1 VNAAIQGE
9 CGGGQMSDKG
19 EQATVVRTRGEP
31 VGCRCQ
37 PDSKVSAGCRAA
49 YHETF
54 AIRSGKHY
62 LVENRTPNRIRVHD
76 REYGDL
82 WLAPLARREFEG
94 GRLAPFARH
103 LVPLRQRHQV
113 RVRESTRTCS
123 SVWRRLVLWFAT
135 LAALATVVVDVVV
148 FGSLYRAEAIA
159 ATAVFVTAVVVIL
172 YLAATGE
179 RERILQARIADTQEA
194 DVEFG
199 LGEAFYD
206 GNDSVRR
213 TKYITML
220 LVVILVGAVLPAF
233 AIIVATDAKSF
244 LVMEGGLYVKQGME
258 SRLVSR
264 LIQVIYVAILSLFPA
279 LMYFQFDRQR
289 VGTIRGGWVRAIF
302 RMDPQM
308 ETLADID
315 ARYGDQLGEASSF
328 STDST
333 RFLAGRYSPVIVAT
347 ILISLGWTLLI
358 LPTKSFDF
366 AGSNELSTVVA
377 AADSASERAR
387 AASESG
393 SASDARAAAAEAAR
407 NRDAAQDI
415 AAHSTGSPTTS
426 TTAPDLPQGGGQAA
440 AAAEAAAADARA
452 AEDSVQL
459 SFFELLDPTPSAAT
473 MAFLGSYFFAV
484 YLVLRG
490 YFQGDLRPKLYNQ
503 ITARLITVVVI
514 AYLINVLLQPSG
526 LQENVWWA
534 IAFLAGVVPIT
545 VLQGLG
551 LLTSSLL
558 SNLPG
563 KADGRWHGAFAKTF
577 ATPRALTQI
586 DGIDIYES
594 ARLESEGISDVPSL
608 AKSDLV
614 SMMVNTRMPV
624 ERLVDWSDQAM
635 LLLLVEE
642 GAGHDGS
649 PTSTGDAGN
658 TDGAGGTGEG
668 AGDGDGQPRSRISR
682 LRGMGIRTASS
693 LLAVARDS
701 DQEDRCAAAADILG
715 GDPQLKGLACQIE
728 KEPATRRILHWREVE
743 LNDLCTRR
751 PVIKAGD
758 RVRDG
763 HAGLTGNGSAGV
775 RTRAS

>member
-1 VNAAIQGE
+1 
-9 CGGGQMSDKG
+9 MSDKG
-19 EQATVVRTRGEP
+19 EQTTVVRTRGEP

-54 AIRSGKHY
+54 AIRSGKRY
-62 LVENRTPNRIRVHD
+62 MVENRTPNRIRVHD

-113 RVRESTRTCS
+113 RVRESTPTCS

-135 LAALATVVVDVVV
+135 LAALTTVVIDVVV

-159 ATAVFVTAVVVIL
+159 ATAVFVAAVAVIL

-199 LGEAFYD
+199 IGDAFYD

-244 LVMEGGLYVKQGME
+244 LVMEGGLYIKQGME

-264 LIQVIYVAILSLFPA
+264 LIQVVYVAILSLFPA
-279 LMYFQFDRQR
+279 LMFFQFDRQR

-308 ETLADID
+308 ETMADID

-415 AAHSTGSPTTS
+415 ATHSTGSPTTS
-426 TTAPDLPQGGGQAA
+426 TSAPGLPQGGGQ

-503 ITARLITVVVI
+503 ITARLVTVVVI
-514 AYLINVLLQPSG
+514 AYLINVLLKPSG

-551 LLTSSLL
+551 LLMSSLL
-558 SNLPG
+558 SDLPG
-563 KADGRWHGAFAKTF
+563 KGNGGLRGAFAKTF

-594 ARLESEGISDVPSL
+594 ARLESEGISDIPSL

-635 LLLLVEE
+635 LLLLVDE
-642 GAGHDGS
+642 GAGDDGS
-649 PTSTGDAGN
+649 PTSNGDAGN
-658 TDGAGGTGEG
+658 ADEAGGMGE
-668 AGDGDGQPRSRISR
+668 ATGDGQTRSRIRR
-682 LRGMGIRTASS
+682 LRVMGIRTASS

-701 DQEDRCAAAADILG
+701 DQKDRCAAAADILG

-728 KEPATRRILHWREVE
+728 KEAATRRILHWREAE

-751 PVIKAGD
+751 PVITAGD
-758 RVRDG
+758 RLRGG
-763 HAGLTGNGSAGV
+763 HAGVTGNGSTGV
-775 RTRAS
+775 RTPAS

>member
-1 VNAAIQGE
+1 
-9 CGGGQMSDKG
+9 MSDKG
-19 EQATVVRTRGEP
+19 EQATVVRARSES
-31 VGCRCQ
+31 VGGRQ
-37 PDSKVSAGCRAA
+37 HDSKVPSDRRAA
-49 YHETF
+49 YDETF
-54 AIRSGKHY
+54 AIRAGKHY

-76 REYGDL
+76 HDYGDL
-82 WLAPLARREFEG
+82 CLAPLARREFEG

-113 RVRESTRTCS
+113 RVRESTPTCGS
-123 SVWRRLVLWFAT
+123 AWRRLVLWLAT
-135 LAALATVVVDVVV
+135 MAALAAVVVDVVV
-148 FGSLYRAEAIA
+148 FGSLYRAEVIA
-159 ATAVFVTAVVVIL
+159 AVSVFAAVVVVIL
-172 YLAATGE
+172 SLAAAGE
-179 RERILQARIADTQEA
+179 RDRKRQARIADTQEA

-199 LGEAFYD
+199 LGDAFYD
-206 GNDSVRR
+206 GNDSVRQ

-220 LVVILVGAVLPAF
+220 LAVILVGAVLPAV

-258 SRLVSR
+258 SRLLSR
-264 LIQVIYVAILSLFPA
+264 LIQVVYVAVLSLFPA

-333 RFLAGRYSPVIVAT
+333 RFFGGRYSPVIVAT

-377 AADSASERAR
+377 AADSASERAQ
-387 AASESG
+387 AAAESG

-415 AAHSTGSPTTS
+415 AAQSTGSPTPSTS
-426 TTAPDLPQGGGQAA
+426 EPDLPQAGGQAA
-440 AAAEAAAADARA
+440 SAAKAAAADARA
-452 AEDSVQL
+452 AESSVQL

-503 ITARLITVVVI
+503 ITARLVTVVVI
-514 AYLINVLLQPSG
+514 AYLINVLLKPSG

-558 SNLPG
+558 SDLPG
-563 KADGRWHGAFAKTF
+563 KRDGWLRGAFTTTF

-594 ARLESEGISDVPSL
+594 ARLESEGISDIPSL

-635 LLLLVEE
+635 LLLLVDE
-642 GAGHDGS
+642 GADHDDS
-649 PTSTGDAGN
+649 PTGNGGAGGNGEAGGTGDAGDN
-658 TDGAGGTGEG
+658 DE
-668 AGDGDGQPRSRISR
+668 PRSRISR
-682 LRGMGIRTASS
+682 LRRMGIRTASS
-693 LLAVARDS
+693 LLAVTRDS
-701 DQEDRCAAAADILG
+701 DQEDRCAAAADVLG
-715 GDPQLKGLACQIE
+715 GDPLLKGLACQIE
-728 KEPATRRILHWREVE
+728 KEPSTRRILHWREAE
-743 LNDLCTRR
+743 LTDLCTRR
-751 PVIKAGD
+751 PLIKAGD
-758 RVRDG
+758 RLPRG
-763 HAGLTGNGSAGV
+763 RASLTGNGSAGV
-775 RTRAS
+775 RTPKR

>member
-1 VNAAIQGE
+1 
-9 CGGGQMSDKG
+9 MSDKR
-19 EQATVVRTRGEP
+19 EQATVVRTRGES

-37 PDSKVSAGCRAA
+37 PDAKVPAGCRAA
-49 YHETF
+49 YNETF
-54 AIRSGKHY
+54 AIRAGRHY

-76 REYGDL
+76 HDYGDL

-123 SVWRRLVLWFAT
+123 PVWRRLVLWLAT
-135 LAALATVVVDVVV
+135 LAALTTVAVDAIV
-148 FGSLYRAEAIA
+148 FGSLYRAEAMA
-159 ATAVFVTAVVVIL
+159 ATAVFVAAVVVIL
-172 YLAATGE
+172 YLAATRE
-179 RERILQARIADTQEA
+179 RDRILQARIADTQEA

-220 LVVILVGAVLPAF
+220 LVVILVGAVLPAV
-233 AIIVATDAKSF
+233 AILVATDAKSF

-258 SRLVSR
+258 GRLVSR
-264 LIQVIYVAILSLFPA
+264 LIQVIYVAVLSLFPA

-289 VGTIRGGWVRAIF
+289 VGTIRGGWVRSIF

-315 ARYGDQLGEASSF
+315 ARYGDQLAEASSF

-347 ILISLGWTLLI
+347 ILIGLGWTLLI

-366 AGSNELSTVVA
+366 AGTNELSTVVA

-387 AASESG
+387 AAAEDG
-393 SASDARAAAAEAAR
+393 SASDARAAAADAVR
-407 NRDAAQDI
+407 SRDAAQDI
-415 AAHSTGSPTTS
+415 AAHSTGSSTTS
-426 TTAPDLPQGGGQAA
+426 TSEPDLPRAGGQAA
-440 AAAEAAAADARA
+440 AAASAAAADARA

-503 ITARLITVVVI
+503 ITARLVTVVVI
-514 AYLINVLLQPSG
+514 AYLINVLLKPSG
-526 LQENVWWA
+526 LEENVWWA

-545 VLQGLG
+545 VLQRLG

-558 SNLPG
+558 SDLPG
-563 KADGRWHGAFAKTF
+563 KGNGRLQGAFATTF

-594 ARLESEGISDVPSL
+594 ARLESEGISDIPSL

-635 LLLLVEE
+635 LLLLVDG
-642 GAGHDGS
+642 GAGQDGS
-649 PTSTGDAGN
+649 R
-658 TDGAGGTGEG
+658 GASEPSG
-668 AGDGDGQPRSRISR
+668 RISR

-701 DQEDRCAAAADILG
+701 DQRDRCAAAADIVG
-715 GDPQLKGLACQIE
+715 GDPLLQGLACQIDR
-728 KEPATRRILHWREVE
+728 EPSTRRILHWREAE
-743 LNDLCTRR
+743 LTDLSTRR
-751 PVIKAGD
+751 PLIQAGD
-758 RVRDG
+758 RLARG
-763 HAGLTGNGSAGV
+763 HAGATGNGSAGV
-775 RTRAS
+775 RTPTP